1 MCIFFAIWTSTTDQD
16 ENYAL
21 GWRINLQMREII
33 SHFFIQYIHS
43 ITVWFAALFNNIPI
57 IFGQICSFACI
68 QYLCLTKAECSEIRK
83 SFANSWHRSLSQR
96 QQPLKLISSNHYCMP
111 LMWLAFSLKYRDDV
125 MIYELHIFSRFS
137 FHASSKRT

>member
-1 MCIFFAIWTSTTDQD
+1 MHFFPRSRDQD

-57 IFGQICSFACI
+57 IFGQTCSFACL
-68 QYLCLTKAECSEIRK
+68 QYLCSANAECSEIWK
-83 SFANSWHRSLSQR
+83 SFANSWLRSLSQR
-96 QQPLKLISSNHYCMP
+96 QQPLKFISSNHYCMP
-111 LMWLAFSLKYRDDV
+111 LMWLAFFSLKYRDDV
-125 MIYELHIFSRFS
+125 MIYELQFFSRFS
-137 FHASSKRT
+137 VHTISKRT